1 MKDFS
6 FDYAEEG
13 ETSDKNMAC
22 KYIEVCQ
29 CPEGYSGTSCEVKK
43 LILEFNDDMK
53 ILVINFSVNRNVPK
67 GIHVQ

>member
-29 CPEGYSGTSCEVKK
+29 CPEGYTGTSCEVKK
-43 LILEFNDDMK
+43 FDFWNLIMAWRFYW
-53 ILVINFSVNRNVPK
+53 
-67 GIHVQ
+67 